1 MKKKEVP
8 QPQTQMF
15 EPTKFVGICMVL
27 LFFLVIVFRTAWI
40 SDDACISFRTVDQ
53 FLNGN
58 GLRWNASERVQTY
71 TNPLMVFCM
80 ILLSFFT
87 GEYYL
92 TAMLFNIATAFA
104 AVLIFIFGIAK
115 AKWSRFALPMTI
127 LLLSKAFID
136 FATSGLENSLGYLL
150 IACFYYCYLKW
161 EYFSRKQLLLLS
173 FIGCLS
179 LLNRMDSILL
189 LLPALFDAF
198 VLRGEEK
205 WWKNILP
212 GMIGIIPFLLWELFS
227 LFYYGFLFPNTAYAK
242 LNAGIP
248 KSEYFRK
255 GIIYYIDTLNRDPL
269 TLLAIVLSICIC
281 FYLFYRNKNRKML
294 YSALGIILYCGYILR
309 IGGDF
314 MGGRFFSI
322 VVFASIIIISQIEM
336 DFKICFMAISIFSIF
351 SILQPKNNMSSGK
364 EYNVR
369 NWNNGISDERG
380 WSYQNTGLMNIEW
393 KNGKLICSRHGGIDS
408 AKRAINNGEKTA
420 LVGSIGFFGLTARDE
435 IHIVDYL
442 ALGDAFLA
450 RLPAIYNP
458 TWRVGHLKRQIPEGY
473 LETVESGINQIAD
486 PQLAEYYDVLHNIIS
501 GELFSWE
508 RMEQIVKMNLG
519 MYDHLINVERYR
531 QKAGEIMSEEEMQR
545 PISPG
550 EAWDNPN
557 AWILDESGTS
567 IRLNQ
572 LTHAESI
579 SFFADNNDIYKIILS
594 KNNSILYEES
604 TNVIDETG
612 MRLREVAVPS
622 DVSSQ
627 GFDTITVIPFGGDQ
641 KYSIGYLQY
650 R

>member
-115 AKWSRFALPMTI
+115 AKWSRFAFPMTI

-136 FATSGLENSLGYLL
+136 FATSGLENSLEYLI
-150 IACFYYCYLKW
+150 IACFYYFYLKW
-161 EYFSRKQLLLLS
+161 DRFSKKQLLLLS

-248 KSEYFRK
+248 KSEYYLN
-255 GIIYYIDTLNRDPL
+255 GILYYLDSLSNDPITLFSIAVSL
-269 TLLAIVLSICIC
+269 IVSG
-281 FYLFYRNKNRKML
+281 YLFVKSKDRKIFCAGIGIFL
-294 YSALGIILYCGYILR
+294 YLIYLIR

-314 MGGRFFSI
+314 ITGRFF
-322 VVFASIIIISQIEM
+322 AIIL
-336 DFKICFMAISIFSIF
+336 FMACITISRMEFNRKLLVISVCLMFF
-351 SILQPKNNMSSGK
+351 VTNTMPNNNITSGRD
-364 EYNVR
+364 YAIGDHF
-369 NWNNGISDERG
+369 NGIGDYRG
-380 WSYQNTGLMNIEW
+380 VRYPSTGLLRLGRYNDKFVTNTHQFAKDAESDIIE
-393 KNGKLICSRHGGIDS
+393 GKKVVVKTGI
-408 AKRAINNGEKTA
+408 GYY
-420 LVGSIGFFGLTARDE
+420 GLTAGDK
-435 IHIVDYL
+435 IHVVDRV
-442 ALGDAFLA
+442 ALGDPLLA
-450 RLPAIYNP
+450 RLPSKYNP
-458 TWRVGHLKRQIPEGY
+458 TWRVAHLYRQIPEGY

-501 GELFSWE
+501 GDLFSWE

-519 MYDHLINVERYR
+519 MYDHLIDVERYR

-545 PISPG
+545 IINPG

-567 IRLNQ
+567 IHLDQ
-572 LTHAESI
+572 LAHAKTV
-579 SFFADNNDIYKIILS
+579 SFLADNNDSYKIVLS
-594 KNNSILYEES
+594 KNEQILYEQS
-604 TNVIDETG
+604 TEPIDGDG
-612 MRLREVAVPS
+612 MQPREVKVP
-622 DVSSQ
+622 DDISSQ

-650 R
+650 

>member
-115 AKWSRFALPMTI
+115 AKWSRFAFPMTI

-136 FATSGLENSLGYLL
+136 FATSGLENSLEYLI
-150 IACFYYCYLKW
+150 IACFYYFYLKW
-161 EYFSRKQLLLLS
+161 DRFSKKQLLLLS

-248 KSEYFRK
+248 KSEY
-255 GIIYYIDTLNRDPL
+255 YLN
-269 TLLAIVLSICIC
+269 
-281 FYLFYRNKNRKML
+281 
-294 YSALGIILYCGYILR
+294 GILY
-309 IGGDF
+309 
-314 MGGRFFSI
+314 
-322 VVFASIIIISQIEM
+322 
-336 DFKICFMAISIFSIF
+336 
-351 SILQPKNNMSSGK
+351 
-364 EYNVR
+364 
-369 NWNNGISDERG
+369 
-380 WSYQNTGLMNIEW
+380 
-393 KNGKLICSRHGGIDS
+393 
-408 AKRAINNGEKTA
+408 
-420 LVGSIGFFGLTARDE
+420 
-435 IHIVDYL
+435 YL
-442 ALGDAFLA
+442 L
-450 RLPAIYNP
+450 
-458 TWRVGHLKRQIPEGY
+458 
-473 LETVESGINQIAD
+473 
-486 PQLAEYYDVLHNIIS
+486 
-501 GELFSWE
+501 
-508 RMEQIVKMNLG
+508 
-519 MYDHLINVERYR
+519 
-531 QKAGEIMSEEEMQR
+531 
-545 PISPG
+545 
-550 EAWDNPN
+550 
-557 AWILDESGTS
+557 
-567 IRLNQ
+567 
-572 LTHAESI
+572 
-579 SFFADNNDIYKIILS
+579 
-594 KNNSILYEES
+594 
-604 TNVIDETG
+604 
-612 MRLREVAVPS
+612 
-622 DVSSQ
+622 
-627 GFDTITVIPFGGDQ
+627 
-641 KYSIGYLQY
+641 
-650 R
+650 

>member
-115 AKWSRFALPMTI
+115 AKWSRFAFPMTI

-136 FATSGLENSLGYLL
+136 FATSGLENSLEYLI
-150 IACFYYCYLKW
+150 IACFYYFYLKW
-161 EYFSRKQLLLLS
+161 DRFSKKQLLLLS

-248 KSEYFRK
+248 KSEYYLNGILYYLDSLSNDPITLFSIAVSLIVSGYLFVKSKDRK
-255 GIIYYIDTLNRDPL
+255 IFCAGIGIFLYLTLN
-269 TLLAIVLSICIC
+269 
-281 FYLFYRNKNRKML
+281 
-294 YSALGIILYCGYILR
+294 
-309 IGGDF
+309 
-314 MGGRFFSI
+314 
-322 VVFASIIIISQIEM
+322 E
-336 DFKICFMAISIFSIF
+336 
-351 SILQPKNNMSSGK
+351 
-364 EYNVR
+364 
-369 NWNNGISDERG
+369 
-380 WSYQNTGLMNIEW
+380 QN
-393 KNGKLICSRHGGIDS
+393 
-408 AKRAINNGEKTA
+408 
-420 LVGSIGFFGLTARDE
+420 
-435 IHIVDYL
+435 
-442 ALGDAFLA
+442 
-450 RLPAIYNP
+450 
-458 TWRVGHLKRQIPEGY
+458 
-473 LETVESGINQIAD
+473 
-486 PQLAEYYDVLHNIIS
+486 
-501 GELFSWE
+501 
-508 RMEQIVKMNLG
+508 
-519 MYDHLINVERYR
+519 
-531 QKAGEIMSEEEMQR
+531 
-545 PISPG
+545 
-550 EAWDNPN
+550 
-557 AWILDESGTS
+557 
-567 IRLNQ
+567 
-572 LTHAESI
+572 
-579 SFFADNNDIYKIILS
+579 
-594 KNNSILYEES
+594 
-604 TNVIDETG
+604 
-612 MRLREVAVPS
+612 
-622 DVSSQ
+622 
-627 GFDTITVIPFGGDQ
+627 
-641 KYSIGYLQY
+641 
-650 R
+650 